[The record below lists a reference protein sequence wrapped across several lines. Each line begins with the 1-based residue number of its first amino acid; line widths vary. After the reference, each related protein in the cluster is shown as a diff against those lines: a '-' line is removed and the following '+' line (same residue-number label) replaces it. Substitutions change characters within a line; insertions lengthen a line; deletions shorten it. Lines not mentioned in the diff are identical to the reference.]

1 MNTETRIEELRT
13 EQSALRELETHPG
26 WLSWLVGITG
36 EATTRR
42 NMVFNTPMRGLDDAF
57 VATRLMGEVT
67 GLFAAKD
74 WILHRLEDIRVN
86 LEQAIAEEGEE
97 GKEWNEKKNTNPQS
111 P

>member
-1 MNTETRIEELRT
+1 MDIETRIEELRA
-13 EQSALRELETHPG
+13 EQSALRELENHPG
-26 WLSWLVGITG
+26 WKSWLAGITS

-42 NMVFNTPMRGLDDAF
+42 NMVFNTPMQGLDDAF

-74 WILHRLEDIRVN
+74 WVFHRLEDIKVN

-97 GKEWNEKKNTNPQS
+97 WNEKKKPKIQS